1 MSEASKERLFEA
13 LDLFRAK
20 INENA
25 RLQQM
30 NRDWNRDI
38 AVVAKDL
45 PEVQASIEM
54 REGQMDWRP
63 QAAENPHIV
72 LTAPADVLIGI
83 FRGDS
88 TPTEPYLDGSLT
100 LRGSQE
106 DVLRL
111 DFVSLMIWGE

>member
-1 MSEASKERLFEA
+1 MTAANPDELYAA
-13 LDLFRAK
+13 LDHFRAK
-20 INENA
+20 INENQ
-25 RLQQM
+25 RLRTM

-45 PEVQASIEM
+45 PEVQAWIRM
-54 REGQMDWRP
+54 RAGEMDWLR
-63 QAAENPHIV
+63 QTCEVPHIV

-83 FRGDS
+83 FRGER

>member
-1 MSEASKERLFEA
+1 VSEAPKERLFA
-13 LDLFRAK
+13 SLDLFREK
-20 INENA
+20 VNDNA
-25 RLQQM
+25 RLRQM

-38 AVVAKDL
+38 AVVARDL
-45 PEVQASIEM
+45 PEVEASISM
-54 REGQMDWRP
+54 REGQMDWQP
-63 QAAENPHIV
+63 QAVENPHIV
-72 LTAPADVLIGI
+72 LSAPADVLIGI

-100 LRGSQE
+100 LRGTQE

>member
-1 MSEASKERLFEA
+1 MSDASKERLFAA
-13 LDLFRAK
+13 LDLFREK
-20 INENA
+20 VNENA
-25 RLQQM
+25 RLRQM

-45 PEVQASIEM
+45 VGVEASISM
-54 REGQMDWRP
+54 RAGLMEWQP
-63 QAAENPHIV
+63 QSAENPHIV

-100 LRGSQE
+100 LRGTQE

>member
-1 MSEASKERLFEA
+1 MSEDSKERLFAA
-13 LDLFRAK
+13 LDLFREK
-20 INENA
+20 VNENA
-25 RLQQM
+25 RLRQM

-38 AVVAKDL
+38 AVVVKDL
-45 PEVQASIEM
+45 PGVDAAISM

-63 QAAENPHIV
+63 EAASDPNIV

-83 FRGDS
+83 FRGES

-111 DFVSLMIWGE
+111 DFVSLMLWGE

>member
-1 MSEASKERLFEA
+1 MSEAPQERLFAA
-13 LDLFRAK
+13 LDLFREK

-25 RLQQM
+25 RLRQM

-38 AVVAKDL
+38 AVIAQDL
-45 PEVQASIEM
+45 PGVDAAISM

-63 QAAENPHIV
+63 QSAENPHIV
-72 LTAPADVLIGI
+72 LTAPSDVLIGI
-83 FRGDS
+83 FRGES
-88 TPTEPYLDGSLT
+88 SPTEPYLDGSLT

-111 DFVSLMIWGE
+111 DFVSLMI

>member
-1 MSEASKERLFEA
+1 MTRPTSEDLYAA
-13 LDLFRAK
+13 LDHFRGK
-20 INENA
+20 VNENQ
-25 RLQQM
+25 RLRAM

-45 PEVQASIEM
+45 PELQAWIRM
-54 REGQMDWRP
+54 RAGEMDWER
-63 QAAENPHIV
+63 QTCNDPHIV

-83 FRGDS
+83 FQGER